1 MIHSLA
7 GGKLGT
13 DEVFD
18 FAKLEFISEPNK
30 YFWYITEI
38 KELNVNDYVL
48 APFGALNELSKARVV
63 RIDKNIHRS
72 SAPIPVKTAKH
83 IFSKI

>member
-18 FAKLEFISEPNK
+18 FAKLEFVCEPNK
-30 YFWYITEI
+30 FFWYISEI
-38 KELNVNDYVL
+38 KDLKVDDFVL
-48 APFGALNELSKARVV
+48 APFGALNQLSKARVV